1 MLVDQYKD
9 QEPGA
14 SERLSF
20 IYNVPFPPRWGL
32 KKELADSMM
41 KVICIQGHAC
51 ICIQGHACV

>member
-1 MLVDQYKD
+1 MMNVRWMLQVLVDQYKD
-9 QEPGA
+9 LEPGA

-41 KVICIQGHAC
+41 KVLS
-51 ICIQGHACV
+51 VDP